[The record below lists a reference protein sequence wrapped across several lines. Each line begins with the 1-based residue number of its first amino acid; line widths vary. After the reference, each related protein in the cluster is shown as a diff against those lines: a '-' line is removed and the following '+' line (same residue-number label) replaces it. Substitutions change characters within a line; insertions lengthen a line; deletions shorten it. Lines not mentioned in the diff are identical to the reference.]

1 MTQKIDW
8 NYLFIGLLGA
18 LFYLPF
24 LGGVHLF
31 DWDEINFAEVSR
43 EMIVTGE
50 YLRPQ
55 INYEAFWEKPP
66 LFFWLQS
73 ISMHI
78 FGVNEYAARFP
89 NAICGI
95 LTLVLLYYFGK
106 KIYDKTFGWLWV
118 LSYCGAFLPHLYFKS
133 GIIDPWFNLFIF
145 LSYIFLIENQAKNLL
160 QNHVQN
166 NEEKRTS
173 YIKHRTSIPLSILL
187 AGVFSGLA
195 ILTKGP
201 VGYLIVFLAWSIKTV
216 IYREF
221 SLKNIKHFTLFSI
234 IALSTTLLWFGIE
247 TLRNGTWFVKTFIE
261 YNLRLAKTEDAGHG
275 GFFGYHF
282 VIIFFGCFPASIF
295 ALRSLFSR
303 YNFFGEKTD
312 YTRSMKVLFWVVII
326 LFSLVQSKIVH
337 YSSMCYL
344 PLTFLSAVSLYD
356 FVEKKD
362 IPFWVKSLLMVV
374 GVLIGGIVAAV
385 PIVGQ
390 NIEWLH
396 EYVKGD
402 IFVLKMLEAEVKWS
416 LSQVFVGISFVLTFI
431 LVLFY
436 LKKWKTNF
444 SEPKILRGL
453 FLFFLTTAVFLN
465 IVLIVFINNIED
477 YSQNAAIGFLESK
490 SNEDCYVTTFE
501 YKSYANVF
509 YAKKKKPS
517 NPKHSSDEWLMYGN
531 VDKPTY
537 WMAKYPSKPRLDTMP
552 TLQFLYEKN
561 GFVFY
566 QRR

>member
-18 LFYLPF
+18 LFFLPF

-43 EMIVTGE
+43 EMILTGE

-55 INYEAFWEKPP
+55 INFEAFWEKPP

-73 ISMHI
+73 LSMHI

-95 LTLVLLYYFGK
+95 ITLVLLYYFGK

-118 LSYCGAFLPHLYFKS
+118 LSYFGSFLPHLYFKS

-145 LSYIFLIENQAKNLL
+145 LSYIFLIENQAQNQLQKNG
-160 QNHVQN
+160 NA
-166 NEEKRTS
+166 KT
-173 YIKHRTSIPLSILL
+173 IPLSILL
-187 AGVFSGLA
+187 AGLFSGIA

-221 SLKNIKHFTLFSI
+221 SLKNVKYFTLFSI
-234 IALSTTLLWFGIE
+234 IALFTTLLWFGVE

-282 VIIFFGCFPASIF
+282 VVIFFGCFPASIF

-344 PLTFLSAVSLYD
+344 PLTFLSAITLNY
-356 FVEKKD
+356 FVEKEKVL
-362 IPFWVKSLLMVV
+362 FWAKSLVMVV
-374 GVLIGGIVAAV
+374 GVFLGMVVAAI
-385 PIVGQ
+385 PFVGQ
-390 NIEWLH
+390 NLGWIKSFFDNDE
-396 EYVKGD
+396 
-402 IFVLKMLEAEVKWS
+402 FVLKILEAKVEWTT
-416 LSQVFVGISFVLTFI
+416 SQAIVGVLFI
-431 LVLFY
+431 ITMLFFSFY
-436 LKKWKTNF
+436 LKRYKL
-444 SEPKILRGL
+444 LRGMAILFTLTAL
-453 FLFFLTTAVFLN
+453 FLNA
-465 IVLIVFINNIED
+465 VLIVFVNNIEG
-477 YSQNAAIGFLESK
+477 YSQNAAIGFIESK
-490 SNEDCYVTTFE
+490 TKEDCYITTFN
-501 YKSYANVF
+501 YKSYAHF
-509 YAKKKKPS
+509 YYAKKQKPTNPNHS
-517 NPKHSSDEWLMYGN
+517 NNEWLMHGN
-531 VDKPTY
+531 VDKTTY
-537 WMAKYPSKPRLDTMP
+537 WIAKFPSKAILDT
-552 TLQFLYEKN
+552 TLSLQFLYEKN

-566 QRR
+566 KRR

>member
-1 MTQKIDW
+1 MIQKIDW
-8 NYLFIGLLGA
+8 NYLWIGLLSA
-18 LFYLPF
+18 LFFLPF

-78 FGVNEYAARFP
+78 FGVSEYAARFP

-95 LTLVLLYYFGK
+95 TTLILLYYFGK

-118 LSYCGAFLPHLYFKS
+118 MSYGGALLPHLYFKS

-145 LSYIFLIENQAKNLL
+145 LSYIFLIENQGVNRVDKDGNS
-160 QNHVQN
+160 
-166 NEEKRTS
+166 K
-173 YIKHRTSIPLSILL
+173 KIPLSPEGYRDVASFHILL
-187 AGVFSGLA
+187 AGLFSGLA

-221 SLKNIKHFTLFSI
+221 SLKNVKYFTLFSI
-234 IALSTTLLWFGIE
+234 IALFTTLTWFGIE

-282 VIIFFGCFPASIF
+282 VVIFFGCFPASIF

-344 PLTFLSAVSLYD
+344 PLTFLSAITLYY
-356 FVEKKD
+356 FVEKKAM
-362 IPFWVKSLLMVV
+362 PFWVKSLVVSV
-374 GVLIGGIVAAV
+374 GVLIGGLIAAV
-385 PIVGQ
+385 PIIGQ
-390 NIEWLH
+390 NITWLNPF
-396 EYVKGD
+396 VKD
-402 IFVLKMLEAEVKWS
+402 DAFVLKILEAKVEWS
-416 LSQVFVGISFVLTFI
+416 SSQAIVG
-431 LVLFY
+431 VLFIISLFLFIFY
-436 LKKWKTNF
+436 VKKGKNVLK
-444 SEPKILRGL
+444 SQEILRGPTFL
-453 FLFFLTTAVFLN
+453 FLATAIFLN
-465 IVLIVFINNIED
+465 TVLIIFINNIEG
-477 YSQNAAIGFLESK
+477 YSQNAAIGFLASK
-490 SNEDCYVTTFE
+490 ANEDCYVSTFG
-501 YKSYANVF
+501 YKSYAHLF
-509 YAKKKKPS
+509 YPKKQKPT
-517 NPKHSSDEWLMYGN
+517 NPNHASDEWLMHGK

-537 WMAKYPSKPRLDTMP
+537 WVAKYPSKTTLDTVS

-566 QRR
+566 KRR

>member
-1 MTQKIDW
+1 MIQKIDW
-8 NYLFIGLLGA
+8 NYLFIGLLSA
-18 LFYLPF
+18 LFFLPF

-55 INYEAFWEKPP
+55 INYESFWEKPP

-95 LTLVLLYYFGK
+95 VTLVLLYYFGK
-106 KIYDKTFGWLWV
+106 KIYDKTFGWLWI
-118 LSYCGAFLPHLYFKS
+118 LSYFGALLPHLYFKS

-145 LSYIFLIENQAKNLL
+145 LSYIFLIENQGANQL
-160 QNHVQN
+160 
-166 NEEKRTS
+166 EKEGNSKT
-173 YIKHRTSIPLSILL
+173 IPLSPEGYRDVTSFHILL
-187 AGVFSGLA
+187 AGLFSGLA

-201 VGYLIVFLAWSIKTV
+201 VGYLIVLLAWSIKTV

-221 SLKNIKHFTLFSI
+221 SLKNIKNFTLFSI
-234 IALSTTLLWFGIE
+234 IALLTTLLWFGVE

-275 GFFGYHF
+275 GFVGYHF
-282 VIIFFGCFPASIF
+282 VVIFFGCFPASIF
-295 ALRSLFSR
+295 ALRSLFGR

-344 PLTFLSAVSLYD
+344 PLTFLSAITLYD
-356 FVEKKD
+356 FVEKKM
-362 IPFWVKSLLMVV
+362 IPFWAKILVSIV
-374 GVLIGGIVAAV
+374 GIFIGIIVSAV
-385 PIVGQ
+385 PFLGQ
-390 NIEWLH
+390 NMEKLRSNFAH
-396 EYVKGD
+396 DG
-402 IFVLKMLEAEVKWS
+402 FVLKILEAQVVWS
-416 LSQVFVGISFVLTFI
+416 SSQAIVGILFVFSML
-431 LVLFY
+431 LLDFY
-436 LKKWKTNF
+436 LKKL
-444 SEPKILRGL
+444 EILRGL
-453 FLFFLTTAVFLN
+453 AFLFLTTALFLN
-465 IVLIVFINNIED
+465 IVLIVFINNIEG
-477 YSQNAAIGFLESK
+477 YSQNAAISFLESK
-490 SNEDCYVTTFE
+490 AHEDCYVSTFG
-501 YKSYANVF
+501 YKSYAHLF
-509 YAKKKKPS
+509 YPKKQKPN
-517 NPKHSSDEWLMYGN
+517 NPNHVSDEWLMHGV

-537 WMAKYPSKPRLDTMP
+537 WVAKYPSKTTLDTVS

-561 GFVFY
+561 GFIFY

>member
-8 NYLFIGLLGA
+8 NYLFVGLLGA
-18 LFYLPF
+18 VFFLPF

-55 INYEAFWEKPP
+55 INFEAFWEKPP
-66 LFFWLQS
+66 FFFWVQS

-95 LTLVLLYYFGK
+95 TTLILLYYFGK

-118 LSYCGAFLPHLYFKS
+118 LSYWGAFLPHLYFKS

-145 LSYIFLIENQAKNLL
+145 LSFIFLIQNQA
-160 QNHVQN
+160 QNQLDKSSKFIIHH
-166 NEEKRTS
+166 S
-173 YIKHRTSIPLSILL
+173 SFLIL
-187 AGVFSGLA
+187 AGLFSGLA

-221 SLKNIKHFTLFSI
+221 SLKNVKHFTLFSI
-234 IALSTTLLWFGIE
+234 IALLTTLTWFGVE

-261 YNLRLAKTEDAGHG
+261 YNMRLAKTQDAGHG
-275 GFFGYHF
+275 GFMGYHF
-282 VIIFFGCFPASIF
+282 VVIFFGCFPASIF

-356 FVEKKD
+356 FVEKKE
-362 IPFWVKSLLMVV
+362 IPFWIKSLLI
-374 GVLIGGIVAAV
+374 LIGVFIGGVVAAV
-385 PIVGQ
+385 PFVGQ
-390 NIEWLH
+390 NIEWL
-396 EYVKGD
+396 KSFIND
-402 IFVLKMLEAEVKWS
+402 AFVLKMLEAQVDWS
-416 LSQVFVGISFVLTFI
+416 LNQAIVGILFIFALLLFV
-431 LVLFY
+431 FY
-436 LKKWKTNF
+436 LKKDKNLF
-444 SEPKILRGL
+444 KSGKILRGL
-453 FLFFLTTAVFLN
+453 SFLFLATALFLN
-465 IVLIVFINNIED
+465 AVLIVFINNIEA
-477 YSQNAAIGFLESK
+477 YSQNAAISFLESK
-490 SNEDCYVTTFE
+490 ANEDCYVATFE
-501 YKSYANVF
+501 YKSYANIF
-509 YAKKKKPS
+509 YAKKRKPT
-517 NPKHSSDEWLMYGN
+517 NPKHASDEWLMHGK

-537 WMAKYPSKPRLDTMP
+537 WLAKFPSKSRLDIMP
-552 TLQFLYEKN
+552 NLQFLYEKN
-561 GFVFY
+561 GFIFY
-566 QRR
+566 KRR

>member
-18 LFYLPF
+18 LFFLPF

-43 EMIVTGE
+43 EMILTGE

-55 INYEAFWEKPP
+55 INFEAFWEKPP
-66 LFFWLQS
+66 FFFWLQS
-73 ISMHI
+73 LSMHI

-95 LTLVLLYYFGK
+95 ITLVLLYYFGK

-118 LSYCGAFLPHLYFKS
+118 LSYWGAFLPHLYFKS

-145 LSYIFLIENQAKNLL
+145 LSYIFLIENQAKNQLL
-160 QNHVQN
+160 T
-166 NEEKRTS
+166 NEENRTS
-173 YIKHRTSIPLSILL
+173 NIVHRTFIPLSILL

-221 SLKNIKHFTLFSI
+221 SLENIKHFTLFSI
-234 IALSTTLLWFGIE
+234 IALLTTLLWFGIE

-344 PLTFLSAVSLYD
+344 PLTFLSAVTLYY
-356 FVEKKD
+356 FVEKQ
-362 IPFWVKSLLMVV
+362 IMAFWAKSMIIVV
-374 GVLIGGIVAAV
+374 GVFLGLLVAAV
-385 PIVGQ
+385 PFLGQ
-390 NIEWLH
+390 NIGWLRSFFDKD
-396 EYVKGD
+396 E
-402 IFVLKMLEAEVKWS
+402 FVLKILEAQVEWS
-416 LSQVFVGISFVLTFI
+416 SSQAIVGVLFVFSMLSLG
-431 LVLFY
+431 FY
-436 LKKWKTNF
+436 LKKL
-444 SEPKILRGL
+444 SLLRGL
-453 FLFFLTTAVFLN
+453 TFLCITTALFLN
-465 IVLIVFINNIED
+465 IVLIVFINNIEG
-477 YSQNAAIGFLESK
+477 YSQNAAISFIKSK
-490 SNEDCYVTTFE
+490 ANEDCYITTFN
-501 YKSYANVF
+501 YKSYAHF
-509 YAKKKKPS
+509 YYSKKQKPT
-517 NPKHSSDEWLMYGN
+517 NPKHSNNEWLLHGE
-531 VDKPTY
+531 VDKTTY
-537 WMAKYPSKPRLDTMP
+537 WIAKFPSKPELDRMP
-552 TLQFLYEKN
+552 SLQFLYEKN

>member
-18 LFYLPF
+18 LFFLPF

-55 INYEAFWEKPP
+55 INFEAFWEKPP
-66 LFFWLQS
+66 FFFWLQS

-95 LTLVLLYYFGK
+95 ITLVLLYYFGK

-118 LSYCGAFLPHLYFKS
+118 LSYFGSFLPHLYFKS
-133 GIIDPWFNLFIF
+133 GIIDPLFNLFIF
-145 LSYIFLIENQAKNLL
+145 LSYIFLIENQAKNQL
-160 QNHVQN
+160 QKEGNA
-166 NEEKRTS
+166 KT
-173 YIKHRTSIPLSILL
+173 IPLSILL
-187 AGVFSGLA
+187 AGLFSGLA

-201 VGYLIVFLAWSIKTV
+201 VGYLIVFLAWSIKTL

-221 SLKNIKHFTLFSI
+221 SLKNIKHFTFFSI
-234 IALSTTLLWFGIE
+234 IALLTTLLWFGVE
-247 TLRNGTWFVKTFIE
+247 TVRNGTWFVKTFIE

-282 VIIFFGCFPASIF
+282 VVIFFGCFPASIF
-295 ALRSLFSR
+295 ALQSLFSR

-344 PLTFLSAVSLYD
+344 PLTFLSAISLYD
-356 FVEKKD
+356 FVEKRE
-362 IPFWVKSLLMVV
+362 IPFWVKSLILV
-374 GVLIGGIVAAV
+374 IGIFIGSIIAAV

-396 EYVKGD
+396 EYFKGD
-402 IFVLKMLEAEVKWS
+402 AFVLKILEAKVEWS
-416 LSQVFVGISFVLTFI
+416 FNQTIIGIFFI
-431 LVLFY
+431 FALFLLVFY
-436 LKKWKTNF
+436 LKKLKTSL
-444 SEPKILRGL
+444 SEKQILRGL
-453 FLFFLTTAVFLN
+453 SFLFLSTALFLN
-465 IVLIVFINNIED
+465 AVLIVFINNIEG
-477 YSQNAAIGFLESK
+477 YSQNAAISFLESK
-490 SNEDCYVTTFE
+490 SNQDCYVATFE

-509 YAKKKKPS
+509 YAKKRKP
-517 NPKHSSDEWLMYGN
+517 NNQNHASDEWLMHGK

-537 WMAKYPSKPRLDTMP
+537 WLAKYPSKLKLDTMP
-552 TLQFLYEKN
+552 NLHFLYEKN
-561 GFVFY
+561 GFIFY
-566 QRR
+566 KRR

>member
-18 LFYLPF
+18 LFFLPF

-66 LFFWLQS
+66 FFFWLQS

-95 LTLVLLYYFGK
+95 ITLVLLYYFGK

-118 LSYCGAFLPHLYFKS
+118 LSYFGAFLPHLYFKS

-145 LSYIFLIENQAKNLL
+145 LSFIFLIENQAQNQLL
-160 QNHVQN
+160 TI
-166 NEEKRTS
+166 EENSTS
-173 YIKHRTSIPLSILL
+173 NIVHRTSIPLSILL
-187 AGVFSGLA
+187 AGLFSGLA

-221 SLKNIKHFTLFSI
+221 SLKNIKHFTFFSI
-234 IALSTTLLWFGIE
+234 IALFTTLLWFGVE

-275 GFFGYHF
+275 GFMGYHF

-356 FVEKKD
+356 FVEKRE
-362 IPFWVKSLLMVV
+362 IPLWVKSLLSVV
-374 GVLIGGIVAAV
+374 GIFIGGIVAAV

-402 IFVLKMLEAEVKWS
+402 IFVLKMLEAKVEWS
-416 LSQVFVGISFVLTFI
+416 LSQAIVGIFFIFALI
-431 LVLFY
+431 LVVFY
-436 LKKWKTNF
+436 LKRL
-444 SEPKILRGL
+444 KILRGL
-453 FLFFLTTAVFLN
+453 ALSSLTTAMFLN
-465 IVLIVFINNIED
+465 MVLIVFINNIEG

-490 SNEDCYVTTFE
+490 SNEDCYVATFE

-509 YAKKKKPS
+509 YAKKRKPS
-517 NPKHSSDEWLMYGN
+517 NPKHSSDEWLMHGQ

-537 WMAKYPSKPRLDTMP
+537 WMAKYFSKPKLDTMP
-552 TLQFLYEKN
+552 TLRFLYEKN

-566 QRR
+566 QRK

>member
-1 MTQKIDW
+1 MDESAATIMAQKIDW

-18 LFYLPF
+18 LFFLPF

-73 ISMHI
+73 LSMHI

-95 LTLVLLYYFGK
+95 ITLVLLYYFGK

-118 LSYCGAFLPHLYFKS
+118 LSYFGAFLPHLYFKS

-145 LSYIFLIENQAKNLL
+145 LSYIFLIENQGVNQL
-160 QNHVQN
+160 
-166 NEEKRTS
+166 EKESNSKT
-173 YIKHRTSIPLSILL
+173 IPLSILL
-187 AGVFSGLA
+187 AGLFSGLA

-221 SLKNIKHFTLFSI
+221 SLKNVKHFTLFSI
-234 IALSTTLLWFGIE
+234 IALLTTLLWFGVE

-275 GFFGYHF
+275 GFMGYHF

-303 YNFFGEKTD
+303 YNFFGEKAD

-344 PLTFLSAVSLYD
+344 PLTFLSAIALYD
-356 FVEKKD
+356 FCEKKE
-362 IPFWVKSLLMVV
+362 IPFWVKNLL
-374 GVLIGGIVAAV
+374 LIVSFFIGSSIAAV

-396 EYVKGD
+396 EYFKGD
-402 IFVLKMLEAEVKWS
+402 AFVLKILEAKVEWS
-416 LSQVFVGISFVLTFI
+416 ANQAMVGISFIIVIFLPF
-431 LVLFY
+431 LS
-436 LKKWKTNF
+436 KKQ
-444 SEPKILRGL
+444 
-453 FLFFLTTAVFLN
+453 V
-465 IVLIVFINNIED
+465 
-477 YSQNAAIGFLESK
+477 
-490 SNEDCYVTTFE
+490 
-501 YKSYANVF
+501 
-509 YAKKKKPS
+509 KK
-517 NPKHSSDEWLMYGN
+517 
-531 VDKPTY
+531 
-537 WMAKYPSKPRLDTMP
+537 
-552 TLQFLYEKN
+552 
-561 GFVFY
+561 
-566 QRR
+566 

>member
-8 NYLFIGLLGA
+8 NYLWIGLLGA
-18 LFYLPF
+18 LFFLPF

-43 EMIVTGE
+43 EMILTGE

-55 INYEAFWEKPP
+55 INFEAFWEKPP

-95 LTLVLLYYFGK
+95 ITLVLLYYFGK

-118 LSYCGAFLPHLYFKS
+118 LSYFGSFLPHLYFKS

-145 LSYIFLIENQAKNLL
+145 LSYFFLLEHQNQLKNT
-160 QNHVQN
+160 
-166 NEEKRTS
+166 EKTTTIS
-173 YIKHRTSIPLSILL
+173 PQFIIHHSSSIIA

-221 SLKNIKHFTLFSI
+221 SLKNVKYFTLFSI
-234 IALSTTLLWFGIE
+234 IALFTTLLWFGVE
-247 TLRNGTWFVKTFIE
+247 TVRNGTWFVKTFIE

-275 GFFGYHF
+275 GFMGYHF
-282 VIIFFGCFPASIF
+282 VVIFFGCFPASIF

-344 PLTFLSAVSLYD
+344 PLTFLSAVTLYD
-356 FVEKKD
+356 FVEKRE
-362 IPFWVKSLLMVV
+362 ILFWVKCLLSIV
-374 GVLIGGIVAAV
+374 GIFIGGIVAAV
-385 PIVGQ
+385 PIIGQ

-402 IFVLKMLEAEVKWS
+402 IFVLKMLEAKVEWS
-416 LSQVFVGISFVLTFI
+416 LSQAIVGVFFIFALIFV
-431 LVLFY
+431 VFY
-436 LKKWKTNF
+436 LKKL
-444 SEPKILRGL
+444 KILRGL
-453 FLFFLTTAVFLN
+453 SFLFLLTALFLN
-465 IVLIVFINNIED
+465 AVLIVFINNIEG
-477 YSQNAAIGFLESK
+477 YSQNAAIGFLASK
-490 SNEDCYVTTFE
+490 ANEDCYVATYG
-501 YKSYANVF
+501 YKSYANIF
-509 YAKKKKPS
+509 YAKKRKPT
-517 NPKHSSDEWLMYGN
+517 NPKHTNDEWLMHGA

-537 WMAKYPSKPRLDTMP
+537 WLAKYSSKSNLDTMT
-552 TLQFLYEKN
+552 TLRFLYEKN